1 MSQRE
6 TMLEGHALCLVEIN
20 HVEKVVSTYIEVPAT
35 YTEDLQCDGGFY
47 HDEGWFDYDLD
58 AEANVMYPDE
68 YELIGPCGR
77 KREGRHTIS
86 KLIKVFEAD
95 LEERD

>member
-6 TMLEGHALCLVEIN
+6 TMLEGYALCLVEIN
-20 HVEKVVSTYIEVPAT
+20 RVEKVVSTYIEVPAI
-35 YTEDLQCDGGFY
+35 YTSDLQCDGGFY
-47 HDEGWFDYDLD
+47 HDEGWFNCDLED
-58 AEANVMYPDE
+58 ATLMYPDE
-68 YELIGPCGR
+68 YDLIGPCGR
-77 KREGRHTIS
+77 KREGRHTIN

>member
-6 TMLEGHALCLVEIN
+6 TILEGYALCLVEIN
-20 HVEKVVSTYIEVPAT
+20 YNEIVVSTYIEVPAI
-35 YTEDLQCDGGFY
+35 YTEDIQCDGGFY
-47 HDEGWFDYDLD
+47 HDEGWFDYDLTQSKI
-58 AEANVMYPDE
+58 MYPDE

-77 KREGRHTIS
+77 KREGKYKIS
-86 KLIKVFEAD
+86 KLIRVFEAD